1 MLILVNTNQS
11 TSKLIIYETKKA
23 CNINLASNK
32 ALIKIKTALLC
43 QQCPRCVPL
52 LLLSLG
58 RHKEGSPVSVNGAF
72 LLDLVWSSVVLR
84 VPAMFANF

>member
-1 MLILVNTNQS
+1 MRR
-11 TSKLIIYETKKA
+11 KKA

-43 QQCPRCVPL
+43 QQCPGRVPS

-58 RHKEGSPVSVNGAF
+58 RHKEGIPVCVNGAF
-72 LLDLVWSSVVLR
+72 LLDLVAFQTPG
-84 VPAMFANF
+84 VPY